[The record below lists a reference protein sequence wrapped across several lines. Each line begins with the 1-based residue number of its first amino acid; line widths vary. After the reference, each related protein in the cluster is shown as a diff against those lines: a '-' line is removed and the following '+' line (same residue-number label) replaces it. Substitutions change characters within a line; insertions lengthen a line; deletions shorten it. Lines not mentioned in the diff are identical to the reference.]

1 MPVTAFTV
9 TFPVKF
15 GVGRGGLAWTLAQN
29 YVRSE
34 EPLGMLRYI
43 VHTQTPYVESY
54 SRDTCLS
61 SPKISSRSL
70 KSELSSFYHGRQ
82 DSEVEPIPKPE
93 QGSVPQGDKIDEEQL
108 ISQTKGESS
117 GQSASSNLPP

>member
-29 YVRSE
+29 YARSE

-54 SRDTCLS
+54 SRDTYLS
-61 SPKISSRSL
+61 SPK
-70 KSELSSFYHGRQ
+70 KFEVCPEGRNYA
-82 DSEVEPIPKPE
+82 
-93 QGSVPQGDKIDEEQL
+93 
-108 ISQTKGESS
+108 
-117 GQSASSNLPP
+117 ASSEGW